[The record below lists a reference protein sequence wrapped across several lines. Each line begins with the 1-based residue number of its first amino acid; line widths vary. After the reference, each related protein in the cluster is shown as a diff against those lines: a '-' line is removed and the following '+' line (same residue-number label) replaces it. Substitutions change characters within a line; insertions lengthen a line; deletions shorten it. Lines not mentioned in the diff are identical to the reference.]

1 MSQLKVFIALNTLS
15 QTPFQRFYF
24 LFFFIYLVY
33 QLSLSL
39 NSVVFLLS
47 TCLLAANH
55 LAGGWSTLLGWPT
68 LWPCF
73 GGCGCRKVG
82 DQGKREKGRKCTDS
96 WEGSWVSTA
105 VCFCVP
111 RFLWSCISE
120 PGSAWC
126 LWPTRVECFVPT
138 ALCTFAHMLSFV
150 HTK

>member
-1 MSQLKVFIALNTLS
+1 MQE
-15 QTPFQRFYF
+15 
-24 LFFFIYLVY
+24 
-33 QLSLSL
+33 
-39 NSVVFLLS
+39 
-47 TCLLAANH
+47 
-55 LAGGWSTLLGWPT
+55 
-68 LWPCF
+68 
-73 GGCGCRKVG
+73 VG

-96 WEGSWVSTA
+96 WEGSWVSAA

-150 HTK
+150 HTKLGNLKYNGIRGSYCHYIIL